1 VGLLSCGSVLAM
13 VAVVGASLALA
24 LICGLLTWRM
34 PGQGL
39 RPVPLFD

>member
-1 VGLLSCGSVLAM
+1 
-13 VAVVGASLALA
+13 LALA
-24 LICGLLTWRM
+24 LVCGLLTWRM